1 MAVDLGAWRIAAVAL
16 ASHACGGKAGRS
28 KDDPVYDAWTE
39 GRDHGAARRSY
50 SSCGDLGHGLLEAL
64 GVRAPWLNRKSL
76 GQYRVGMNLSLFN
89 YSAPARYAWFRN
101 PRATLAHNWL
111 PEPGDILIIANSPTG
126 ADGHCLVV
134 LDSSL
139 PGEVTTANYGAGG
152 MSAASYPG
160 AKIAHPALRFDGRSW
175 LVGSRVVRTHVS
187 LADVLPG
194 SARPRLDGVELL
206 GEVLDAI
213 GAVP

>member
-1 MAVDLGAWRIAAVAL
+1 MADLGAWRLAAVAY
-16 ASHACGGKAGRS
+16 ASYACGGKAGRS
-28 KDDPVYDAWTE
+28 KDDPVYDAVTE
-39 GRDHGAARRSY
+39 GRDRGAARRSY
-50 SSCGDLGHGLLEAL
+50 SSCGDLGHAMLEAL

-89 YSAPARYAWFRN
+89 YSAPARYAWFRS
-101 PRATLAHNWL
+101 PHVALAYDWA
-111 PEPGDILIIANSPTG
+111 PEPGDILIVANSPTG
-126 ADGHCLVV
+126 VDGHCLVV
-134 LDSSL
+134 LDTSL
-139 PGEVTTANYGAGG
+139 SGEVATANYGAGG
-152 MSAASYPG
+152 MSAAASPG

-187 LADVLPG
+187 LADVWPG
-194 SARPRLDGVELL
+194 AAAPRLDGVELA